1 MPNLFMVDLLG
12 TEVSEEETNI
22 LKHPNVGA
30 LILFSRNFT
39 NPDQLKHLIET
50 VRIIRPDIF
59 IAVDHE
65 GGIVQRFQRHG
76 FRSLPAA
83 RVYGDVFNL
92 NPEAGIKLA
101 EQYGEIMAKDLLDYG
116 IDLSLAPVLDLHGI
130 SSVIG
135 KLDRAFHS
143 DPDVVVL
150 LATAF
155 IQGMNKAGMPA
166 TGKHF
171 PGHGSVSSDSHISK
185 PTLDASMETLREKD
199 LKPFIDLMSKDLLAA
214 VMPAHVTYTA
224 IDADNP
230 AGFSK
235 IWLQGILRD
244 TLNFNGL
251 VLSDCLGMAGAD
263 IGDMNIRANQALEA
277 GCDMLIVCNQSRALL
292 YEVLQTVTFVQ
303 TKESGERI
311 EAFKSQMARF
321 SSEKKDKITPYL
333 SHTIHAAVPTNSVD
347 TSEREVATL
356 NTTTSI

>member
-39 NPDQLKHLIET
+39 NPEQLKHLIET

-83 RVYGDVFNL
+83 RVYGDVFDL
-92 NPEAGIKLA
+92 NAEAGIKLA
-101 EQYGEIMAKDLLDYG
+101 EQYGEIMARDLLDYG
-116 IDLSLAPVLDLHGI
+116 IDLSLAPVLDIHSI
-130 SSVIG
+130 SHVIG
-135 KLDRAFHS
+135 KLDRAFHR
-143 DPDVVVL
+143 DPEVVVA

-155 IQGMNKAGMPA
+155 IQGMNKAGMLA
-166 TGKHF
+166 VGKHF

-185 PTLDASMETLREKD
+185 PVLDTPMETLRERD
-199 LKPFIDLMSKDLLAA
+199 LKPFIELISKKLLAA

-224 IDADNP
+224 IDAEQP
-230 AGFSK
+230 SGFSK
-235 IWLQGILRD
+235 IWLQDILRD
-244 TLNFNGL
+244 GLNFRGL
-251 VLSDCLGMAGAD
+251 VLSDCLGMTGAD
-263 IGDMNIRANQALEA
+263 IGDMNTRATQALEA

-303 TKESGERI
+303 TKESAERI
-311 EAFKSQMARF
+311 EAFKSQMIRF

-333 SHTIHAAVPTNSVD
+333 SHTIYAGVQTNLAD
-347 TSEREVATL
+347 TAEYKVATL
-356 NTTTSI
+356 NKTTTI